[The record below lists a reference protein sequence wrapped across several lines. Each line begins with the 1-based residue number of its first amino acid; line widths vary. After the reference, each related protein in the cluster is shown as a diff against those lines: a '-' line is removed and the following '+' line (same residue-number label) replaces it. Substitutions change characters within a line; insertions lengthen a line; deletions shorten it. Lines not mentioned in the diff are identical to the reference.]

1 MAKLLPPLIEG
12 TIPAFYSENGMV
24 KITIPFSMNRA
35 VSASQVKGF
44 AIRIKT
50 VQSSSYLY
58 TGKLTDTARFNLED
72 SPWVEFYLGGYT
84 LSSLEDTLTSLN
96 NSLKDQTKTEDE
108 IKQIKENIV
117 LTEARIAE
125 QEFVNKIKVGQ
136 FYKCQIAYLDTSEIP
151 EVGYYSSV
159 GIGKYTTKPN
169 LSISNLSS
177 GSINMHYYYYEG
189 KYNQKDGDTTERVYS
204 YRFNLYDENNNLI
217 ETSDEQLHNSS
228 NDIELYES
236 YDSYKLP
243 MDLEPGKIYYI
254 QYIVTTING
263 LTAASPKYRLVQQF
277 SVDPEILTRVNVE
290 LNYEEGYIDIS
301 LEARRN
307 QQGNKEAASG
317 TFVLSRASEEDNYVI
332 WDELYQFRLINQI
345 PTMHLWKDMTIE
357 QGKKYK
363 YSIQQYSSKGLYS
376 TRIES
381 REVYADFEHAF
392 LFDGKRQLKIKYNPK
407 VTSLKANVLETKTD
421 TIGGKHPF
429 IFRNGKV
436 YYREFPI
443 SGLISHLMDEE
454 ELFITKEELGLE
466 EDLLTSRGRKETP
479 DKAISR
485 DKYKEREKL
494 INLNSQNI
502 SIERNFKLEVLKWL
516 TNGETKVFRSPTE
529 GNYIVRLMN
538 TSLSPNDNLGRML
551 HTFSCTAY
559 EVADYNYENLKALN
573 LLELNQVETEY
584 EFWQTVQFSSHE
596 YDDDNNLIIHY
607 HPPGVMNDY
616 DAYSV
621 EFFDMRPG
629 TKVSFI
635 FANGKTA
642 DIVIGLSGRYK
653 IDDDIGIR
661 VIRTHTQTTG
671 WMTYKYKIK
680 AINSFD
686 KIANL
691 RLEDVPA
698 RQFIGKHNI
707 IQEIEYIW
715 NPDLEE
721 YIKNPKVDI
730 TMFYYVYARLRNEE
744 IIQQHAGRNGYYYY
758 RNSDTDCA
766 KLIYPDKTVLYRIKY
781 YSNDQFTRE
790 TEYVDFSSGQ
800 AVEFDIAD
808 RENILTVNGNNTFT
822 LLKDNYNQE
831 GNSLIINTVSDA
843 IGGTV
848 DYHPVKHLRFEDLN
862 TITELES
869 SNGLV
874 TEVGYQLRV
883 IDYAIEDDSRYQT
896 YEKKKVYNT
905 CVSNLENYINSGNYN
920 HETEQEY
927 RAAIDAAYSDFIL
940 TLTQELAISNLTE

>member
-35 VSASQVKGF
+35 VSASQVTGF

-58 TGKLTDTARFNLED
+58 TGRLTDTARFSLED

-84 LSSLEDTLTSLN
+84 LSSLKDTLISLN
-96 NSLKDQTKTEDE
+96 NSLKDATKTEAQ
-108 IKQIKENIV
+108 IQQIKEEIV
-117 LTEARIAE
+117 LTEARITE

-136 FYKCQIAYLDTSEIP
+136 FYKCQIAYLDSNE

-159 GIGKYTTKPN
+159 GVGKYTIKPN

-177 GSINMHYYYYEG
+177 GSVNMHYYYYEG
-189 KYNQKDGDTTERVYS
+189 KYSQKDGDTTERVYS
-204 YRFNLYDENNNLI
+204 YQFNLYNENNELI
-217 ETSDEQLHNSS
+217 ETSGEQLHNSS
-228 NDIELYES
+228 NDVELYES

-243 MDLEPGKIYYI
+243 MDLESGKIYYI
-254 QYIVTTING
+254 QYVVTTING
-263 LTAASPKYRLVQQF
+263 LTAASPRYRLVQQF
-277 SVDPEILTRVNVE
+277 SVDPEILTRIDVE

-301 LEARRN
+301 LSARMN
-307 QQGNKEAASG
+307 EDGDKEAASG
-317 TFVLSRASEEDNYVI
+317 TFVLSRACEEDNYVI
-332 WDELYQFRLINQI
+332 WDELYQFRLMDQI
-345 PTMHLWKDMTIE
+345 PTLHLWKDMTIE

-381 REVYADFEHAF
+381 REIYADFEHAF
-392 LFDGKRQLKIKYNPK
+392 LFDGQRQLKIKYNPK
-407 VTSLKANVLETKTD
+407 VTSFKANVLETKTD

-443 SGLISHLMDEE
+443 SGLISHLMDDE

-466 EDLLTSRGRKETP
+466 EDLLTLRGRKETS

-485 DKYKEREKL
+485 DEYKARDKL
-494 INLNSQNI
+494 TNLNSNNI
-502 SIERNFKLEVLKWL
+502 FAERNFKLEVLKWL
-516 TNGETKVFRSPTE
+516 TNSETKVFRSPTE

-596 YDDDNNLIIHY
+596 YDDDGNLVINY
-607 HPPGVMNDY
+607 HPPGVLNNY
-616 DAYSV
+616 EAYSV

-629 TKVSFI
+629 TKVSLI
-635 FANGKTA
+635 FSNGKTA
-642 DIVIGLSGRYK
+642 DIIIGLSGRYK
-653 IDDDIGIR
+653 VDDDIGIR
-661 VIRTHTQTTG
+661 VIRTYTQTTG
-671 WMTYKYKIK
+671 WMTYKYKVK

-686 KIANL
+686 KISNL
-691 RLEDVPA
+691 SLEDVPA
-698 RQFIGKHNI
+698 RQFIGEHNI
-707 IQEIEYIW
+707 IQEIEYVY
-715 NPDLEE
+715 DSSMEE
-721 YIKNPKVDI
+721 YVKNPKIDI
-730 TMFYYVYARLRNEE
+730 TTFYYIYARLRNEE
-744 IIQQHAGRNGYYYY
+744 IVQQHLGRNGYYYY
-758 RNSDTDCA
+758 RNSDEDCA
-766 KLIYPDKTVLYRIKY
+766 KLIYPDKTVLYRIQQ
-781 YSNDQFTRE
+781 YSNGAFTKE
-790 TEYVDFSSGQ
+790 IGYADFSTGETITNRSN
-800 AVEFDIAD
+800 V
-808 RENILTVNGNNTFT
+808 LTVNGNKPFVLEEN
-822 LLKDNYNQE
+822 N
-831 GNSLIINTVSDA
+831 LIINSVSDA
-843 IGGTV
+843 IGGSV
-848 DYHPVKHLRFEDLN
+848 EYYPVKTLKFEDLD

-869 SNGLV
+869 SNGLI

-883 IDYAIEDDSRYQT
+883 IDYGIEDDPRYQT
-896 YEKKKVYNT
+896 YEKKMTYNSY
-905 CVSNLENYINSGNYN
+905 VSRLENYITSEDYNYA
-920 HETEQEY
+920 TEQQY
-927 RAAIDAAYSDFIL
+927 RADIETAYTDFIL
-940 TLTQELAISNLTE
+940 TLIRELAESNLTE

>member
-58 TGKLTDTARFNLED
+58 TGRLIDTARFNLED
-72 SPWVEFYLGGYT
+72 SSWVEFYLGGYS
-84 LSSLEDTLTSLN
+84 LSSLKDTLIGLN
-96 NSLKDQTKTEDE
+96 NSLKDQTKTEEE
-108 IKQIKENIV
+108 IQQIKENIV

-125 QEFVNKIKVGQ
+125 QEFVNKIKIGQ
-136 FYKCQIAYLDTSEIP
+136 FYKCQIAYLDSNE

-177 GSINMHYYYYEG
+177 GSVNMHYYCYEG
-189 KYNQKDGDTTERVYS
+189 RYNQKDGDITERVYS
-204 YRFNLYDENNNLI
+204 YKFNLYDENNNLI
-217 ETSDEQLHNSS
+217 ETSNEQLHNSS
-228 NDIELYES
+228 NDVELYES

-243 MDLEPGKIYYI
+243 MDLEPGKMYYI
-254 QYIVTTING
+254 QYVVTTING
-263 LTAASPKYRLVQQF
+263 MIAASPRYRLVQQF
-277 SVDPEILTRVNVE
+277 SVDPEILTRINVE

-301 LEARRN
+301 LTARLN
-307 QQGNKEAASG
+307 QEGDKEPASG

-332 WDELYQFRLINQI
+332 WDELYQFRLVNQI

-376 TRIES
+376 ARIES
-381 REVYADFEHAF
+381 REIYADFEHAF

-407 VTSLKANVLETKTD
+407 VTSFKANVLETKID

-443 SGLISHLMDEE
+443 SGLISHLMDDE
-454 ELFITKEELGLE
+454 ELFIIKEELGLE
-466 EDLLTSRGRKETP
+466 EDLLTLKGRKETS

-485 DKYKEREKL
+485 DGYKEREKL
-494 INLNSQNI
+494 TNLNSQNI
-502 SIERNFKLEVLKWL
+502 SVERNFKLEVLKWL

-573 LLELNQVETEY
+573 LLELNQIETEY
-584 EFWQTVQFSSHE
+584 EFWQTVQFSTHE

-635 FANGKTA
+635 FTNGKTA
-642 DIVIGLSGRYK
+642 DIIIGLSGRYK

-698 RQFIGKHNI
+698 RQFIGEHNI

-721 YIKNPKVDI
+721 YVKNPKLDI
-730 TMFYYVYARLRNEE
+730 TMFYYIYARLRNEE
-744 IIQQHAGRNGYYYY
+744 VIQQHTGRGYYYY

-781 YSNDQFTRE
+781 YSNNQFVRE

-822 LLKDNYNQE
+822 LLEDNYNQE

-848 DYHPVKHLRFEDLN
+848 DYYPVKHLRFEDLD

-883 IDYAIEDDSRYQT
+883 IDYAIEDDPRYQT
-896 YEKKKVYNT
+896 YNKKMTYNS
-905 CVSNLENYINSGNYN
+905 CVSDLETYINSGNYN
-920 HETEQEY
+920 YETEQEY
-927 RAAIDAAYSDFIL
+927 RAAIDTAYSDFIL
-940 TLTQELAISNLTE
+940 TLIQELAVNNLAE